1 MKDSLTVPK
10 PFTPRLSY
18 TTVKEFVADPML
30 IPVKQPFDEMPHVS
44 LAEFV
49 PEKPWPVIQPPMAKK
64 R

>member
-1 MKDSLTVPK
+1 MKNST

-18 TTVKEFVADPML
+18 TTVKEFVIDPTL
-30 IPVKQPFDEMPHVS
+30 IPVKQKFDAMPHVS

-49 PEKPWPVIQPPMAKK
+49 PEKPWPVIRPPVAKK